1 MVLWI
6 SRVFKKPIEKLSAAL
21 GMNEAGGAG
30 MVATLASIFPALDLV
45 PKMNPKGRL
54 LVLTFSVSAAFVFGD
69 HLGFTA
75 GVEQNMVLPLILSKL
90 VAGILALLLAHIF
103 FPRIQDKLD

>member
-6 SRVFKKPIEKLSAAL
+6 SRTFKKPIQKLSEAL

-30 MVATLASIFPALDLV
+30 LIASLASIFPAIDLI
-45 PKMNPKGRL
+45 PQMNKKGKL
-54 LVLTFSVSAAFVFGD
+54 LVLTFCISASFVFGD

-75 GVEQNMVLPLILSKL
+75 GVDQAMVLPLIVSKL
-90 VAGILALLLAHIF
+90 VAGITALVLAHVLA
-103 FPRIQDKLD
+103 PKLMEKFD